1 MAKRIKKSTAIV
13 CGLLGALVVGG
24 AIGAIGYVSK
34 GFDKDI
40 INGMLEKKYD
50 YTRVDLTNNYKEA
63 QTLTATT
70 AVTALNYNLDEDLFK
85 TVTITSGAITQENG
99 GLAFA
104 IGTYKLTF
112 QTDKLFDHYRVTA
125 FNGFTES
132 EVENEKGKTETNYL
146 SQVGS
151 ISLADSEAYKL
162 PSNADNTLKKPAQEK
177 VSYVT
182 EFKENEITIS
192 ITGGKVVL
200 TEMEVWNV
208 KDSSIKNTSS
218 AS

>member
-13 CGLLGALVVGG
+13 CGVLGALVVGG

-112 QTDKLFDHYRVTA
+112 QTDKLFDHYKVTA

-132 EVENEKGKTETNYL
+132 VEEKETNYL

-208 KDSSIKNTSS
+208 KDSSVKNTSS